1 MSYHQASY
9 PRDEVRAYRF
19 VDGEG
24 KPEHSRPSLRSCRR
38 AEADVNVCDGA
49 GRAFWRDPWEGSGHY
64 FRRGEEDVVPAI
76 VLYMLFFL
84 MVTSMFIFCFGQ
96 LMTSSG

>member
-1 MSYHQASY
+1 MSTTYVETAPMGHQSYHQASY

-19 VDGEG
+19 VDGE
-24 KPEHSRPSLRSCRR
+24 
-38 AEADVNVCDGA
+38 DVLKLVSTCDGA